1 MSLLYLNTKKF
12 VTYLAYQQ
20 IIQNVQIPIQV

>member
-12 VTYLAYQQ
+12 VNLLAYQQ
-20 IIQNVQIPIQV
+20 TLQNVQIPIQV